1 MPPIPG
7 NPPSHDAGRPHGNSL
22 SPVSRVGN
30 VFVSVDSQPL
40 RNNAK
45 NENIIKYF
53 IV

>member
-7 NPPSHDAGRPHGNSL
+7 NPPSHDAGRPHGSSL
-22 SPVSRVGN
+22 SFVSRVGS
-30 VFVSVDSQPL
+30 VFVSVDSHPVK
-40 RNNAK
+40 NNAK